1 MALNISAWSIRHPLP
16 SVVFSII
23 LLVLGWTSFVKL
35 AVTRLPSADIPVISV
50 AVSQFGA
57 APAEL
62 ESQVTKTVEDAVS
75 GVEGVRHITSS
86 ITDGLSVTTIQFALE
101 TNTDRA
107 LNDVKDAV
115 TRVRSNLPQNVTE
128 PLIQRVDVIGLPIV
142 TYAAISPGKTPEQLS
157 YFVDDVV
164 KRALQGVRGVAQ
176 VERIGG
182 VEREILVSLDPDRLQ
197 AMGLTAVNVSQSLRG
212 TNVDVAGGRAEIGK
226 NDQAIRTLAGA
237 KTLSDLAGT
246 MVPLFGGGEVRLDDL
261 GTVTDTIADRR
272 TFARFNGE
280 PVVALGI
287 KRSKGASDVKVAD
300 AVQKRINA
308 LKAAYPDVDLKLIDT
323 SVEYTNG
330 NYEAAISTLFEGAI
344 LAVVIVLLFLR
355 DLRATII
362 AAISLPLSIFPAFWA
377 MDLLGFSLN
386 LVSFLAITLSTGI
399 LVDDAI
405 VEIENIVRHMNMGKS
420 PYRAALEAAD
430 EIGLAVIA
438 ISLTIIAIFAPASF
452 MSGIAGQFFKQFG
465 ITVSVQVF
473 FSLLAAR
480 FVTPVLAAYFLKHG
494 NHEEPPPGRV
504 LRSYNRIV
512 AWSVKHYFITVLI
525 GFGIFA
531 ASIWSITLLP
541 QGFLPAQDSARSLL
555 ALELPPGTQL
565 AYTEK
570 VTEDIV
576 ARLRKRPEVKSI
588 FVDGG
593 RVPPGTQ
600 EVRRAALIINY
611 KPKAD
616 RDITQRELEFSISQE
631 LENIPDIRF
640 WFLDENGL
648 RAISLVVTGVDA
660 NIVNNVA
667 SELATQM
674 KRIPT
679 ISNVISET
687 TLERPELRVEPRADL
702 AARLGVSTESLSQTI
717 RVATIG
723 DVGPALAKFD
733 VGDRLVP
740 VRVQLED
747 AARGNLKTLEQ
758 LRVPLG
764 EHGEKGGVPLSVIA
778 DVKLDQGPTSINR
791 YDRERQAT
799 VAADLVGSAALGDAT
814 KKIYDLP
821 VMKTLPKSVKVSPSG
836 DAESLNELSDGF
848 ATAITA
854 GLMMV
859 YAVLVLLFGT
869 FLQPITIL
877 FSLPLSIG
885 GAIAA
890 LLVTGKQLTTPVWI
904 GILMLMGIVTKN
916 AIMLVEFA
924 IEAIHAG
931 KPRDEAMIDAGMK
944 RARPI
949 VMTTI
954 AMAAGMMPSALAVG
968 AGGEFRSP
976 MALAVIGGLIF
987 STILSLVFVPAM
999 FMVMDDLGALIWRF
1013 GKRLIVHSEDTETA
1027 SHHEAADAPAPTPKN
1042 MVHPAAE

>member
-1 MALNISAWSIRHPLP
+1 MSLNISAWSIRHPLP

-23 LLVLGWTSFVKL
+23 LLALGWISFTKL
-35 AVTRLPSADIPVISV
+35 AVTRLPAADIPVISV

-62 ESQVTKTVEDAVS
+62 EAQVTKTIEDGVS

-107 LNDVKDAV
+107 LNDIKDAV
-115 TRVRSNLPQNVTE
+115 TRVRANLPQNVNE

-197 AMGLTAVNVSQSLRG
+197 AAGLTALDVSRRLRG
-212 TNVDVAGGRAEIGK
+212 TNVDLAGGRAEIGK

-237 KTLSDLAGT
+237 KTLQDLAGT
-246 MVPLFGGGEVRLDDL
+246 MISLPAGGELRLDDL

-287 KRSKGASDVKVAD
+287 KRSKGASDVVVAA
-300 AVQKRINA
+300 AVEKRIEA

-323 SVEYTNG
+323 SVDFTKG

-344 LAVVIVLLFLR
+344 LAVIVVFLFLR
-355 DLRATII
+355 DIRATII

-377 MDLLGFSLN
+377 MDMLGFSLN

-405 VEIENIVRHMNMGKS
+405 VEIENIVRHMRMGKS

-480 FVTPVLAAYFLKHG
+480 FVTPVLAAYFLKH
-494 NHEEPPPGRV
+494 HDHDDPPPGRV
-504 LRSYNRIV
+504 LHNYTRLV
-512 AWSVKHYFITVLI
+512 TWSVKHYILTVI
-525 GFGIFA
+525 FGFAVFA
-531 ASIWSITLLP
+531 ASIWSIHLLP
-541 QGFLPAQDSARSLL
+541 QGFLPAQDTARSLL
-555 ALELPPGTQL
+555 AMELPPGSQL
-565 AYTEK
+565 AFTEK

-576 ARLRKRPEVKSI
+576 ARLRKRPEVKSV

-593 RVPPGTQ
+593 HIPPGTY

-611 KPKAD
+611 TPKSD
-616 RDITQRELEFSISQE
+616 RKITQRELELSIGKE
-631 LENIPDIRF
+631 LENVPDIRY

-648 RAISLVVTGVDA
+648 RAISLVVTGSDS
-660 NIVNNVA
+660 NIVANVA
-667 SELATQM
+667 SELANQM
-674 KRIPT
+674 KRIPL
-679 ISNVISET
+679 IANVISET
-687 TLERPELRVEPRADL
+687 ALDRPELRIQPRADL
-702 AARLGVSTESLSQTI
+702 AARLGVSTESLSETI

-733 VGDRLVP
+733 AGDRQVP
-740 VRVQLED
+740 IRVQLED
-747 AARGNLKTLEQ
+747 SARGDLNVLEQ

-764 EHGEKGGVPLSVIA
+764 GGRGGVPLSVVA
-778 DVKLDQGPTSINR
+778 DVT
-791 YDRERQAT
+791 
-799 VAADLVGSAALGDAT
+799 
-814 KKIYDLP
+814 
-821 VMKTLPKSVKVSPSG
+821 
-836 DAESLNELSDGF
+836 
-848 ATAITA
+848 
-854 GLMMV
+854 
-859 YAVLVLLFGT
+859 
-869 FLQPITIL
+869 
-877 FSLPLSIG
+877 
-885 GAIAA
+885 
-890 LLVTGKQLTTPVWI
+890 
-904 GILMLMGIVTKN
+904 
-916 AIMLVEFA
+916 
-924 IEAIHAG
+924 
-931 KPRDEAMIDAGMK
+931 
-944 RARPI
+944 
-949 VMTTI
+949 
-954 AMAAGMMPSALAVG
+954 
-968 AGGEFRSP
+968 
-976 MALAVIGGLIF
+976 
-987 STILSLVFVPAM
+987 LSL
-999 FMVMDDLGALIWRF
+999 IH
-1013 GKRLIVHSEDTETA
+1013 I
-1027 SHHEAADAPAPTPKN
+1027 
-1042 MVHPAAE
+1042 